1 MSVSAL
7 SLFKLHTTEPTL
19 ILGFIGVSQHM
30 LFQELPGGEPFTT
43 RFTRVM
49 ICLIK
54 AAMMDQ
60 TMFIVVAFKT
70 FVTRKGFITF
80 MLIDVGI
87 QISLA

>member
-7 SLFKLHTTEPTL
+7 SLFKLHTTESTL
-19 ILGFIGVSQHM
+19 ILGFIRVSQHM
-30 LFQELPGGEPFTT
+30 LFKELPGGEPFAT
-43 RFTRVM
+43 RFTGVM
-49 ICLIK
+49 ICLVK
-54 AAMMDQ
+54 AAVMVQ
-60 TMFIVVAFKT
+60 AMFIVVAFKT